1 MSLSIKI
8 KGVGV
13 YIPEKVVKNDFFIEH
28 FKKEENGCVDVEGLM
43 KSLGRDERHFA
54 ERGESSLSMGY
65 EASLDVLDKTNTGV
79 KDLDMIVFVS
89 DTPEY
94 TSPTNALILNNKLGA
109 DNAHIVFDMNC
120 NCTGMLV
127 ALDNVSRFM
136 KTNKSVKKALVV
148 GSLYASSV
156 VRWNDSISYP
166 CFGDAGTAIILSSSD
181 EESVGILSSE
191 YLTDSRFYNNI
202 RIPACGNSNALL
214 SKQHKYYRRLEWLPF
229 DTSWFS
235 ESWYKMV
242 LNIFKENNITD
253 DDIAYYLF
261 SQFSN
266 SENIKTLDKLGVT
279 DKSKYIFNG
288 DRYGYTG
295 CSSPIL
301 ALSEIWNKAKDM
313 NGKYLILIS
322 VAAGI
327 SMSAILYKL

>member
-1 MSLSIKI
+1 MT
-8 KGVGV
+8 
-13 YIPEKVVKNDFFIEH
+13 FFIEH
-28 FKKEENGCVDVEGLM
+28 FKKEEWGSKDIENLLS
-43 KSLGRDERHFA
+43 KLGRDERHLSD
-54 ERGESSLSMGY
+54 RDESSLTM
-65 EASLDVLDKTNTGV
+65 AV
-79 KDLDMIVFVS
+79 KSAKDALSNSDISVNDIDMIVFVS

-94 TSPTNALILNNKLGA
+94 TVPTNAMMITQRISAKNA
-109 DNAHIVFDMNC
+109 DVVFDMNC

-166 CFGDAGTAIILSSSD
+166 CFGDAGTAIILSSSN
-181 EESVGILSSE
+181 EEGVGVLSSE

-301 ALSEIWNKAKDM
+301 ALSEVWNKAKDM
-313 NGKYLILIS
+313 HGKYLILIS

>member
-1 MSLSIKI
+1 MNLSIKI
-8 KGVGV
+8 EGIGTYVPK
-13 YIPEKVVKNDFFIEH
+13 KVVSNDFFIDH
-28 FKKEENGCVDVEGLM
+28 FRREENGNIEVEGLM
-43 KSLGRDERHFA
+43 KSLGRNERHFA

-65 EASLDVLDKTNTGV
+65 QASLDVIEKTNTDV

-94 TSPTNALILNNKLGA
+94 NMPTNALILNNKLGA

-166 CFGDAGTAIILSSSD
+166 CFGDAGTALILSSSD
-181 EESVGILSSE
+181 EENTGVIDSI
-191 YLTDSRFYNNI
+191 YITDSNYVNTI
-202 RIPACGNSNALL
+202 TLPACGNSNALL
-214 SKQHKYYRRLEWLPF
+214 SKQHKYYRRMEWVPF
-229 DTSWFS
+229 DASFVPDYWS
-235 ESWYKMV
+235 KMIS
-242 LNIFKENNITD
+242 NIFTKYAITD

-266 SENIKTLDKLGVT
+266 SMNMDTLDKLGVT
-279 DKSKYIFNG
+279 DKSKYVFNG
-288 DRYGYTG
+288 DKYGYTG

-301 ALSEIWNKAKDM
+301 ALSEVWDKAKDM
-313 NGKYLILIS
+313 TGKYLIFIS
-322 VAAGI
+322 VAAGA